1 MPHSYLGISAFT
13 VDWGG
18 GAQDPNVLER
28 KAVTTSQGGGGGL
41 IAKLCPT
48 LCDPL
53 DCSTPGFPV
62 LHYLPEFAQ
71 TYVH

>member
-1 MPHSYLGISAFT
+1 MQKSSPHVPHSYLGISAFT

-28 KAVTTSQGGGGGL
+28 KAVTTSQGGGGCL

-48 LCDPL
+48 L
-53 DCSTPGFPV
+53 
-62 LHYLPEFAQ
+62 
-71 TYVH
+71 